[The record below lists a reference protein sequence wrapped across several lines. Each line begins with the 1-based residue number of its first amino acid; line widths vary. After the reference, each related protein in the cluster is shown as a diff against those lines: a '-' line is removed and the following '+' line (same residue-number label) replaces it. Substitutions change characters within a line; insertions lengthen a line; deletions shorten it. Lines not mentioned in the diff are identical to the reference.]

1 MLQSGFTAMDC
12 NYPLLLLSPTTVCLE
27 LVASMMKRI
36 MEWKQN
42 FLNSEKQWHSIH
54 DKN

>member
-12 NYPLLLLSPTTVCLE
+12 NYPLLLLPPTTACIE
-27 LVASMMKRI
+27 LVASMIKRI
-36 MEWKQN
+36 MEWKD
-42 FLNSEKQWHSIH
+42 FPNSEKQGHSIH